1 MSLAL
6 APRQV
11 VISEELAPPQKIDTA
26 GKRRA
31 LFSSEMQHLL
41 VSVGFLLVWDEYM
54 QSDIPLV
61 QGC

>member
-1 MSLAL
+1 MSVAL
-6 APRQV
+6 APYQV
-11 VISEELAPPQKIDTA
+11 VISEELVPLQRIDTA

-41 VSVGFLLVWDEYM
+41 VPARFLLFWDGCM
-54 QSDIPLV
+54 QSDMPLV